1 MIIKTAEAIDKM
13 YAAGQELAAI
23 FEILPQVIQVGCTT
37 LDINNFIAQEL
48 LKRKFVSQTLG
59 YHGYKHVSCIS
70 VNDMVVHGVPSAEI
84 ILRLHDIV
92 KIDVCAALQGYCAD
106 MARVFVVG
114 NSKDLPESVQQFISN
129 TQYALDAGIAM
140 ATSEHR
146 LFDICATIGQQAQLH
161 GYGIVQEFAGHG
173 IGRKM
178 HEQPDV
184 PNIGTFGTGPRLKPG
199 MVFALEPMFT
209 LSGNGAIYITQD
221 GWTVKTKDGS
231 LAMHVED
238 TVAITPH
245 GPKILTRLTA

>member
-23 FEILPQVIQVGCTT
+23 FEMIPQIIAPGITT
-37 LDINNFIAQEL
+37 LDINTFVEQEL
-48 LKRKFVSQTLG
+48 MKRNLVSQSKG

-70 VNDMVVHGVPSAEI
+70 VNDVVVHGVPTASVV
-84 ILRLHDIV
+84 LQKNDIV
-92 KIDVCAALQGYCAD
+92 KVDVCAALNGYCAD

-114 NSKDLPESVQQFISN
+114 NRHDLSVEVQKFMTVAQL
-129 TQYALDAGIAM
+129 ALDKGIAV
-140 ATSEHR
+140 ATKDHR
-146 LFDICATIGQQAQLH
+146 LFDISATIGQQAKQH

-173 IGRKM
+173 IGKKM

-184 PNIGTFGTGPRLKPG
+184 PNFGEFGTGARLKPG

-209 LSGNGAIYITQD
+209 MSGNGSIYITTD

-238 TVAITPH
+238 TVAITDH